1 MTTKELQVLSRCFFR
16 LICLLLLSLPS
27 FCNAAEATRALTV
40 REAGATLYAQQEAES
55 DKIAILQK
63 GQLLTPLAEA
73 VGQQT
78 WYMVKTPHG
87 LVGWVRAI
95 DVSAGDQ
102 LKQAFKEQS
111 QRSSWSA
118 RTTTGRTF
126 EGNWTVE
133 PGSSADKAS
142 GTWTLGEGLDK
153 TVLRGTW
160 SAQKFSTGWSG
171 TWRATVEG
179 QKQEFTGSW
188 TADFPQARETSI
200 GELFSTI
207 ARDAIRGIWS
217 ADNDS
222 GSWAIRTAK

>member
-55 DKIAILQK
+55 DKIAVLQK